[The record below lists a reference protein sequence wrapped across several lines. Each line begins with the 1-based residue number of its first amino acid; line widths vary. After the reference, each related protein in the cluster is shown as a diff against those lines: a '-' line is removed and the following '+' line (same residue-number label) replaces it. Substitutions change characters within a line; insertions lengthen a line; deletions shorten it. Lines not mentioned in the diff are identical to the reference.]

1 MSRYA
6 PPQRQHALL
15 DELTG
20 LVRLLHDG
28 EAEEL
33 SAFGADDAHSV
44 MLRLVGVVFELV
56 RRHPVDDGGRC
67 RQCRRNRSGCRR
79 WLRWP
84 TKKAPCLILSVA
96 SFYSTVP
103 IEQVWLQLLAH
114 IGINREL
121 REIRAWLAGD
131 SATAASEP
139 IWPAVDEPASPSV
152 TEPVPTIPLP
162 GPETPSGRHAL
173 TA

>member
-6 PPQRQHALL
+6 PPQRHHALL
-15 DELTG
+15 DNFAG

-28 EAEEL
+28 EAPEL
-33 SAFGADDAHSV
+33 SAFGADDAHSII
-44 MLRLVGVVFELV
+44 LRLTGTVFELL
-56 RRHPVDDGGRC
+56 RRHPVDDSGRC

-84 TKKAPCLILSVA
+84 TKKAPCLILSVV

-114 IGINREL
+114 IGTSREL
-121 REIRAWLAGD
+121 HEIRAWLVSR
-131 SATAASEP
+131 SATATLDP
-139 IWPAVDEPASPSV
+139 IWPAVDEPALACM
-152 TEPVPTIPLP
+152 TEPVPAIPM
-162 GPETPSGRHAL
+162 
-173 TA
+173 

>member
-6 PPQRQHALL
+6 PPERRHALL

-20 LVRLLHDG
+20 LVRQLQD
-28 EAEEL
+28 AEDPEL
-33 SAFGADDAHSV
+33 FAFGANDAHGLV
-44 MLRLVGVVFELV
+44 LRLVGVVFELV
-56 RRHPVDDGGRC
+56 RRHPVDDSGRC

-84 TKKAPCLILSVA
+84 TRKAPCLVLSVA

-103 IEQVWLQLLAH
+103 IEHVWLQLLAH
-114 IGINREL
+114 IGTNREL
-121 REIRAWLAGD
+121 HEIRAWLANR
-131 SATAASEP
+131 SATAAPEP
-139 IWPAVDEPASPSV
+139 IWPAVDEEALPCL
-152 TEPVPTIPLP
+152 TEPVPTIPMR
-162 GPETPSGRHAL
+162 GPESPSGRHVL